1 MLEVPSVL
9 FLVPELQKA
18 GVQFFS
24 IGTNDLSQ
32 YLLASD
38 RLNPLQKE
46 HTSPLALARALQ
58 FLSDLSS
65 VPISV
70 CGNLAADPHWAA
82 LLVGLGIEELSI
94 PMQQIPLI
102 KEKLLTYQHRL
113 PSLQKAVQDLLQK
126 DEETFLNHLETF

>member
-1 MLEVPSVL
+1 MPK
-9 FLVPELQKA
+9 LQKA

-38 RLNPLQKE
+38 RLNPLKKE

-113 PSLQKAVQDLLQK
+113 PSLQNAVQDLLQK